1 MTEETQRKFEEPIA
15 QPQES
20 QIDLDELRRQFDTEA
35 RFRQL
40 AGWAGKLVILI
51 AVGLSLFHLYTA
63 GFGLLNAM
71 KQRSVHLALVLVL
84 VFFLYPGF
92 KKSSM
97 TKIPWYDFVLAGLA
111 FYCVFYHVLYFDQLI
126 TRPGLPSTQ
135 DIVVGVL
142 GITLIL
148 EATRRVSNPVLPI
161 IAICFLLYCYF
172 GRSFPGLFAHR
183 GYGVTRI
190 INHMYMG
197 TEGIFGTPLAVSSTF
212 VFMFILFGTFLEQ
225 TGMGRFIIDLAM
237 ALAGHSTGGPAKVA
251 VLSSGLM
258 GSISGSSVANV
269 CTTGMFTIPLMKSV
283 GYKPHFAGAVEA
295 VASTG
300 GQIMPPVMGAAA
312 FIMATMMEVP
322 YLHVAAA
329 AIVPALLYYF
339 AVLVQV
345 HFEAARLGLKGLPR
359 ERLPLIV
366 PLLKQRGH
374 LLIPLIGIIY
384 YLIAGFTPLKAAF
397 NGIVITVVVSYFRK
411 ETRLTPMKFIDAL
424 DGGARGAL
432 GVACACA
439 TVGIVVGTATLTGL
453 GLSIANAIVKI
464 AGGLMLP
471 TLLLT
476 MVACILLGAGLPTTA
491 NFIVTSTMAAPALFK
506 LGVPPMAAYMF
517 VLYFGIAADL
527 SPPVALAAYA
537 GAGIAGDDPMKTGMT
552 AVKLALA
559 GFLVPYIYVF
569 NPMLVLV
576 GVSLKGA
583 FFTILGVIVF
593 GLAAL
598 TAMNKEKSSRAR
610 MAGAALAGV
619 AALSVAGLVFTE
631 MVPLRYAMALMTAL
645 MGVFL
650 LGMSTVGFYKVSM
663 PLWLRG
669 IAMAGALGL
678 LVPGVLSDVT
688 GLSVLVLLHLVQSF
702 REKKSLLAQPRE

>member
-1 MTEETQRKFEEPIA
+1 
-15 QPQES
+15 
-20 QIDLDELRRQFDTEA
+20 
-35 RFRQL
+35 
-40 AGWAGKLVILI
+40 
-51 AVGLSLFHLYTA
+51 
-63 GFGLLNAM
+63 
-71 KQRSVHLALVLVL
+71 
-84 VFFLYPGF
+84 
-92 KKSSM
+92 
-97 TKIPWYDFVLAGLA
+97 
-111 FYCVFYHVLYFDQLI
+111 
-126 TRPGLPSTQ
+126 
-135 DIVVGVL
+135 
-142 GITLIL
+142 
-148 EATRRVSNPVLPI
+148 
-161 IAICFLLYCYF
+161 
-172 GRSFPGLFAHR
+172 
-183 GYGVTRI
+183 
-190 INHMYMG
+190 
-197 TEGIFGTPLAVSSTF
+197 
-212 VFMFILFGTFLEQ
+212 
-225 TGMGRFIIDLAM
+225 
-237 ALAGHSTGGPAKVA
+237 
-251 VLSSGLM
+251 
-258 GSISGSSVANV
+258 
-269 CTTGMFTIPLMKSV
+269 
-283 GYKPHFAGAVEA
+283 
-295 VASTG
+295 
-300 GQIMPPVMGAAA
+300 MPPVMGAAA